1 MTPSSISQPGR
12 GAAGAR
18 RAARPGRRAAAGAVA
33 GGLVLAAAFA
43 TPGRAAAGPDPASP
57 APATT
62 LAPASPAPTATAGL
76 DPESPSRTT
85 AAGLDRAELRRTLDA
100 VHEAGMYGLYSQARD
115 GGQVWR
121 GASGVADVV
130 TRRPARP
137 DMRHR
142 VGSIT
147 KTFTSAAILQ
157 QVERGRVELD
167 APVSRY
173 LPGLIPGERGDR
185 ITVRMLLNH
194 TSHIGDYIA
203 GAFPSLL
210 EGSPASLDANRF
222 RRFAPEE
229 LARLGLAAEATGEP
243 GALPGRY
250 SNTNYVIAGLLL
262 EKVTG
267 EDAERVIT
275 RDVIRRAGLRDTFF
289 PATPRLPAPSSKAYE
304 SLYGLIDPPRDYSVY
319 DMSWASTAGALVST
333 MDDLN
338 RFYRALLRG
347 EVIGPERLA
356 EMRATVPVLAGGGHV
371 DYGLGLYTVELPCG
385 RFWGHDGGV
394 FGMTTQSLV
403 SEDGRRELS
412 FGLNLAKYQR
422 IGEDGTIEPSP
433 IDYALGDHMMVALC
447 GQVPQARAA
456 QPLLPLA
463 VDRMPVR
470 R

>member
-1 MTPSSISQPGR
+1 MTSSSISQPGR

-18 RAARPGRRAAAGAVA
+18 RAVRTGLRAAAGAVVGA
-33 GGLVLAAAFA
+33 LILTAALSSPVHA
-43 TPGRAAAGPDPASP
+43 ASP
-57 APATT
+57 APATP
-62 LAPASPAPTATAGL
+62 AAPDPASSAQATA
-76 DPESPSRTT
+76 P
-85 AAGLDRAELRRTLDA
+85 GLDRAALRRTLDA
-100 VHEAGMYGLYSQARD
+100 VHEAGMYGLYAEARD

-130 TRRPARP
+130 TRRPVRP

-147 KTFTSAAILQ
+147 KTFTSVAILR
-157 QVERGRVELD
+157 QVERGAVELD

-194 TSHIGDYIA
+194 TSHIGDYIV

-210 EGSPASLDANRF
+210 EGSTASLDDNRF

-229 LARLGLAAEATGEP
+229 LVRLGLAAKATGEP
-243 GALPGRY
+243 GAAPGSY
-250 SNTNYVIAGLLL
+250 SNTNYIIAGLLL
-262 EKVTG
+262 EKVIG
-267 EDAERVIT
+267 QDAERVIT

-304 SLYGLIDPPRDYSVY
+304 SMYGFIDPPRDYSVY
-319 DMSWASTAGALVST
+319 DMSWGGTAGALVST

-347 EVIGPERLA
+347 ELLGPERLA
-356 EMRATVPVLAGGGHV
+356 EMRTTVKVAAGGGLV

-394 FGMTTQSLV
+394 FGMATQSLV

-412 FGLNLAKYQR
+412 FGLNLTKYQR
-422 IGEDGTIEPSP
+422 IADDGTLEPSP
-433 IDYALGDHMMVALC
+433 IDYAMADHMLVALC
-447 GQVPQARAA
+447 GQAPKPEARTARA
-456 QPLLPLA
+456 PFLPLS
-463 VDRMPVR
+463 VDRVPLGR
-470 R
+470 